1 MEKEK
6 EVKDIYEGKISV
18 EDRVL
23 LLICGIFCFPVGI
36 ALYYYFL
43 DKKGKEYHAKFVKMG
58 VTVGLS
64 IIVFFLLLGLFSWLA
79 WILCI

>member
-43 DKKGKEYHAKFVKMG
+43 DKKEK
-58 VTVGLS
+58 S
-64 IIVFFLLLGLFSWLA
+64 IMQSLLKWALQLVLV
-79 WILCI
+79 